1 MTVLDR
7 LVFLS
12 SLVDEVQIHS
22 DKLYGFSPYFSFKI
36 REGLPEVTKSVRVKA
51 DAISLLKYFST
62 PSFTLEGG
70 KLFVR
75 DKAKEME
82 VSTTEPDEL
91 PEYVND
97 YVEPEGENF
106 VALWEGLDVVKLL
119 LALFEL
125 KEYRFVGVVN
135 PTFRAVHVDPLHNLA
150 LVLGN
155 GIITQSQIPPPA
167 SSAPNAEPFALLV
180 DVIEIME
187 KLDLTTTF
195 VPDKFLVSDAGTFI
209 EFSSGIF
216 YYPCLR
222 SDVDIVGVLREFDHV
237 YKGKELWV
245 AEASFVSEE
254 LRSVVDDGV
263 IKFDFEQGDKLVL
276 EYHSSDGKLRW
287 KDVVGVLLE
296 GEPISARVDARCLKS
311 LFRSEKRLTLTLHDV
326 GLRFYTNSSVQGV
339 VALLDS

>member
-1 MTVLDR
+1 MSVIER

-12 SLVDEVQIHS
+12 SIVDEVQIHS

-36 REGLPEVTKSVRVKA
+36 KQGLPEVTKPVRVKA

-70 KLFVR
+70 KLFIR

-119 LALFEL
+119 LTLFEL

-135 PTFRAVHVDPLHNLA
+135 PTFRAVHVDPSRNLA

-155 GIITQSQIPPPA
+155 GIIAQSQIPAPA
-167 SSAPNAEPFALLV
+167 SSAPDAEPFALLV
-180 DVIEIME
+180 DVVEVME
-187 KLDLTTTF
+187 RLDLTTTF

-209 EFSSGIF
+209 EFSSGMF

-222 SDVDIVGVLREFDHV
+222 SDVDIAGVLKEFDHIH
-237 YKGKELWV
+237 KGKELWV
-245 AEASFVSEE
+245 AEASFIGEE
-254 LRSVVDDGV
+254 LRSVIDNGV
-263 IKFDFEQGDKLVL
+263 VKFDFEQGDRLML
-276 EYHSSDGKLRW
+276 EYRSSDGKLRW
-287 KDVVGVLLE
+287 RDVVGVLLE
-296 GEPISARVDARCLKS
+296 GEPTIVEVDAQCFKS
-311 LFRSEKRLTLTLHDV
+311 LLRSQKRFTLTLYDA
-326 GLRFYTNSSVQGV
+326 GLRFYTDSMVEGLI
-339 VALLDS
+339 ALLGS